1 MTRIDFY
8 TLAEER
14 AGDRL
19 LLTCRLAQRAHDE
32 GLRVFVETPDDQ
44 TARALDRLLWTFRD
58 ESFLP
63 HGLVGET
70 DPDLTP
76 VLIGQGPGSA
86 PAQTGPTQTG
96 QVLIN
101 LGFEVPSSLDR
112 FERIIEPID
121 HDPDVRA
128 AGRRRY
134 AHYKGLGYPLGH
146 HAIRL

>member
-8 TLAEER
+8 TLAQDSP
-14 AGDRL
+14 GDRL

-32 GLRVFVETPDDQ
+32 GLRVFIETPDDE

-63 HGLVGET
+63 HGLLGET

-76 VLIGQGPGSA
+76 ILIGCGPASD
-86 PAQTGPTQTG
+86 QIG

-101 LGFEVPSSLDR
+101 LGFEAPGSLDR
-112 FERIIEPID
+112 FERLIEPID
-121 HDPDVRA
+121 HDPAVRA

-134 AHYKGLGYPLGH
+134 AHYKGLGHPLGH

>member
-8 TLAEER
+8 TLAEDSP
-14 AGDRL
+14 GDRL

-32 GLRVFVETPDDQ
+32 GLRVFIETPDDQ

-76 VLIGQGPGSA
+76 IFIGGGPEAAPPPIGQI
-86 PAQTGPTQTG
+86 
-96 QVLIN
+96 LIN
-101 LGFEVPSSLDR
+101 LGFEAPSSLDR
-112 FERIIEPID
+112 FARLIEPID
-121 HDPDVRA
+121 HDPAVRT

>member
-8 TLAEER
+8 TLAEDSP
-14 AGDRL
+14 GDRL

-32 GLRVFVETPDDQ
+32 GLRVFIETPDDQ

-76 VLIGQGPGSA
+76 ILIGRGPEAA
-86 PAQTGPTQTG
+86 PAHIG

-101 LGFEVPSSLDR
+101 LGFEAPSSLDR
-112 FERIIEPID
+112 FERLIEPID
-121 HDPDVRA
+121 HDPAVRT